1 MTDKMRKD
9 DFLSLFI
16 SKYLRVN
23 DGGKEKRRIISDYS
37 KKLMTDD
44 GCRMLKNKAG
54 YTARQS
60 RTIGQGP

>member
-1 MTDKMRKD
+1 MFHGSNDESQMTDKMRKD

-37 KKLMTDD
+37 QKV
-44 GCRMLKNKAG
+44 NVE
-54 YTARQS
+54 
-60 RTIGQGP
+60 